1 MAYKITVQDGPV
13 TVTVETDVADD
24 AAAVLAVSVLQK
36 VQRSKS
42 FDPPRPTHYWDGPD
56 RAVPPVWW
64 RKGAESS
71 DPFPI
76 NPYTLSELAVA
87 KQQL

>member
-13 TVTVETDVADD
+13 TVTVETDTADD

-42 FDPPRPTHYWDGPD
+42 FDPPSYPWRGPD
-56 RAVPPVWW
+56 WGGGQLVPPTYPTIWHSTN
-64 RKGAESS
+64 AAS
-71 DPFPI
+71 
-76 NPYTLSELAVA
+76 T
-87 KQQL
+87 

>member
-13 TVTVETDVADD
+13 TVTVETDTADA

-42 FDPPRPTHYWDGPD
+42 FDPPRPTYYWDGPD
-56 RAVPPVWW
+56 RNVQPDWRSIYPPGTVLCTPN
-64 RKGAESS
+64 A
-71 DPFPI
+71 
-76 NPYTLSELAVA
+76 T
-87 KQQL
+87 

>member
-42 FDPPRPTHYWDGPD
+42 FDLPLPWRGPD
-56 RAVPPVWW
+56 WGGGRLTSPNYSPGTVMCGPAYST
-64 RKGAESS
+64 G
-71 DPFPI
+71 
-76 NPYTLSELAVA
+76 NLA
-87 KQQL
+87 L